1 VFLGEKFG
9 TAGAG
14 VTASMQIVKQ
24 LRLQGS
30 VSRGDAIYCST
41 DPFGGRSTR
50 ASATIVY
57 EPSEQW
63 DQSLA
68 LTYANFDRAS
78 DGARLYDYAIARS
91 RISFQANRF
100 LFFRAV
106 DFVRLDA
113 RDRTVPSRA
122 SSKA

>member
-30 VSRGDAIYCST
+30 VSRGDAIYYST

-57 EPSEQW
+57 QPSEMPAA
-63 DQSLA
+63 D
-68 LTYANFDRAS
+68 
-78 DGARLYDYAIARS
+78 
-91 RISFQANRF
+91 
-100 LFFRAV
+100 
-106 DFVRLDA
+106 RLDWPA
-113 RDRTVPSRA
+113 CA
-122 SSKA
+122 G